1 MMKFIT
7 DRTYA
12 RELLETANQLNLGT
26 WYKHSLNVAQAA
38 EYIVIELTKKGHNL
52 DCDVAYNAGLLHDI
66 GRYKGFT
73 KSVIHSYDGYK
84 FMDELGYQGNAII
97 CVTHSFPCEN
107 KDIETSA
114 EWNVVPSYMKD
125 ELKGILNK
133 NRNYY
138 YYNKVITLCDALA
151 DENGF
156 TTLEKR
162 FISVGLRH
170 GTNSYTSIR
179 WKGFYEIK
187 EEIELL
193 IGKSIYSLLPGIEKT
208 IYSKMEF

>member
-1 MMKFIT
+1 MKYIL

-12 RELLETANQLNLGT
+12 RELLDHANQLNPGP
-26 WYKHSLNVAQAA
+26 WYKHSLNVANAA
-38 EYIVIELTKKGHNL
+38 EYIVFELTKKGHNL
-52 DCDVAYNAGLLHDI
+52 DCDIAYNAGLLHDI
-66 GRYKGFT
+66 GRYNGYT

-84 FMDELGYQGNAII
+84 FMDELGYNGNANI

-107 KDIETSA
+107 KNIETA
-114 EWNVVPSYMKD
+114 ADWTIVPMYMKD
-125 ELKGILNK
+125 KLVEVL
-133 NRNYY
+133 NRNGNYDF
-138 YYNKVITLCDALA
+138 YNKVITLCDALA

-170 GTNSYTSIR
+170 GTDANTAIR

-187 EEIELL
+187 KEIES
-193 IGKSIYSLLPGIEKT
+193 IIHISIYKLFPTIEQS
-208 IYSKMEF
+208 IYTDVEY

>member
-1 MMKFIT
+1 MKFIT

-12 RELLETANQLNLGT
+12 RELLETANQLNPGP
-26 WYKHSLNVAQAA
+26 WYKHSLNVANAA
-38 EYIVIELTKKGHNL
+38 EYIVIEMTKKGLHL
-52 DCDVAYNAGLLHDI
+52 DCDIAYNAGILHDI

-84 FMDELGYQGNAII
+84 FMDELGYQGNAIV
-97 CVTHSFPCEN
+97 CVTHSFPNEN
-107 KDIETSA
+107 KDIETA
-114 EWNVVPSYMKD
+114 ADWTIVPPYMK
-125 ELKGILNK
+125 EKLVEVLKVNS
-133 NRNYY
+133 NYDW
-138 YYNKVITLCDALA
+138 YNKVITLCDALA

-170 GTNSYTSIR
+170 GTDSNTAIR

-187 EEIELL
+187 EEIEIL
-193 IGKSIYSLLPGIEKT
+193 IGKSIYELLPGIELS
-208 IYSKMEF
+208 IYAKMEY

>member
-1 MMKFIT
+1 MKYIL
-7 DRTYA
+7 DRAYA
-12 RELLETANQLNLGT
+12 RELLDHANQLNPVP
-26 WYKHSLNVAQAA
+26 WYKHSLNVAKAA
-38 EYIVIELTKKGHNL
+38 EYIVIELTKKGLNL
-52 DCDVAYNAGLLHDI
+52 DCDIAYNAGLLHDI

-97 CVTHSFPCEN
+97 CVTHSFPCEHN
-107 KDIETSA
+107 NIETSS
-114 EWNVVPSYMKD
+114 EWDLVPSYMKD
-125 ELKGILNK
+125 ELVGILNK
-133 NRNYY
+133 NGSYDF
-138 YYNKVITLCDALA
+138 YNKVITLCDALA

-170 GTNSYTSIR
+170 GTNLYTSIR

-193 IGKSIYSLLPGIEKT
+193 IGKSIYSLPPGIEKT
-208 IYSKMEF
+208 IYAKMEY